1 MMQISERLR
10 SIAECVNK
18 GNIVADIGCDHG
30 LTSIYMIVNNIAEYV
45 YAMDINEGPLYA
57 AHTNVKRYGLDK
69 RIELRISDG
78 IKALEESDNVQ
89 TILISGMGGQLIIDI
104 LKELNNKADV
114 AKKIEQLVLSPQSD
128 IHKVRKYLTNSGYDI
143 YDERMLADGG
153 KYYNI
158 ICALPGYSKEYKEYE
173 YQYGKVLI
181 EKRDRVLCEYLKMVM
196 DKKNQIIQNL
206 QSGADNNKKLSDTV
220 CILKAELS
228 DIENILEMYN
238 KN

>member
-1 MMQISERLR
+1 MMQISERLK

-104 LKELNNKADV
+104 FIMKPSLYA
-114 AKKIEQLVLSPQSD
+114 
-128 IHKVRKYLTNSGYDI
+128 
-143 YDERMLADGG
+143 
-153 KYYNI
+153 
-158 ICALPGYSKEYKEYE
+158 
-173 YQYGKVLI
+173 
-181 EKRDRVLCEYLKMVM
+181 
-196 DKKNQIIQNL
+196 
-206 QSGADNNKKLSDTV
+206 
-220 CILKAELS
+220 
-228 DIENILEMYN
+228 NILSNQVYL
-238 KN
+238 